1 MVNMAY
7 VYVASSP
14 EQQYWSGS
22 SLPINATWTP
32 RQNHCDVTEVQSWK
46 KNVVTLLQP
55 RIEADCRALRAGDE
69 DEFVR
74 VKEKLR
80 TWENVESEEHFLKS
94 LNNCSPLSQ
103 ILDEIIS
110 TYLVKR
116 RVFLWHMS

>member
-1 MVNMAY
+1 M
-7 VYVASSP
+7 
-14 EQQYWSGS
+14 
-22 SLPINATWTP
+22 
-32 RQNHCDVTEVQSWK
+32 
-46 KNVVTLLQP
+46 VTLLQP

-94 LNNCSPLSQ
+94 LNNCSQ
-103 ILDEIIS
+103 ILDKIIS